1 MLFRDL
7 PDARSLQVYGRQMS
21 DDEIDPGGNT
31 EMFRAFVTGAE
42 HYKERTSG
50 RGPVLVMVAALAVAL
65 LMFVVIVAHG

>member
-7 PDARSLQVYGRQMS
+7 PDARSLQVYGRQMA

-42 HYKERTSG
+42 HYQERTSG